1 MASKITNVWEVLGHE
16 TKWKARLSCG
26 HEVWLTMKERPGLG
40 QEVPCPTCQPTMA
53 AKWYEPGLE
62 RTLDALETA
71 DCRAAAR
78 EVLTRELE
86 RLAAAQPPR
95 IVRNLTMEDAEE
107 IDKILERH
115 KTDEFD
121 SFNAADALNDFLF
134 GGVNYPGIF
143 KDPAAQPRLTKER
156 IENVIRTILVNRHV
170 DVEGAVE
177 FAKNA
182 LVPQPATQFTQPTI
196 ETFSEPQNREYV
208 VMPAPDTLE
217 QPDERPAPETWAT
230 PAPSEPP
237 APGIVATGGPQQ
249 TISNPTPI
257 M

>member
-1 MASKITNVWEVLGHE
+1 MSEKRECCSKCGSPWRDSPQIIGGGGGEEVI
-16 TKWKARLSCG
+16 RC
-26 HEVWLTMKERPGLG
+26 
-40 QEVPCPTCQPTMA
+40 
-53 AKWYEPGLE
+53 
-62 RTLDALETA
+62 A
-71 DCRAAAR
+71 D
-78 EVLTRELE
+78 EWHK

-196 ETFSEPQNREYV
+196 ETFSEP
-208 VMPAPDTLE
+208 PAIGPNVYRDPDTGRESILGASTG
-217 QPDERPAPETWAT
+217 Q
-230 PAPSEPP
+230 PP
-237 APGIVATGGPQQ
+237 ATE
-249 TISNPTPI
+249 PTLTEERVLC
-257 M
+257 